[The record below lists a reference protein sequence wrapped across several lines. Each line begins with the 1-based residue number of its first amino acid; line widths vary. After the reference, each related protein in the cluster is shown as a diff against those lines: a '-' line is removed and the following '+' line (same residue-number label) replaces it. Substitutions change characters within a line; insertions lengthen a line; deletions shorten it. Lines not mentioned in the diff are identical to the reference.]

1 MTVTVTVDQTIQ
13 NVPYRAQT
21 VVDFDP
27 AVFDANDLISAGLAS
42 TNVDDTAPVITH
54 VDARP
59 V

>member
-1 MTVTVTVDQTIQ
+1 MVVTVTADQTIQ
-13 NVPYRAQT
+13 NVPYRAGT

-27 AVFDANDLISAGLAS
+27 AVFDGNDLLIAGLAS
-42 TNVDDTAPVITH
+42 DVVDPDAPVITH

>member
-1 MTVTVTVDQTIQ
+1 MVVTVTADQTIQ
-13 NVPYRAQT
+13 NVPYRAST

-42 TNVDDTAPVITH
+42 LVVDPDAPVITH
-54 VDARP
+54 IDARP